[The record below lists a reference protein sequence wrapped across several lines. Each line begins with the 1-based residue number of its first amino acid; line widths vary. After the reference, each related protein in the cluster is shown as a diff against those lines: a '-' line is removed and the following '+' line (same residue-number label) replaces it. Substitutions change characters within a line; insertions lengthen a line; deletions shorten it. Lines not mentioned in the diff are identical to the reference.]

1 MRCGRK
7 AGSSHAPCESPRTLC
22 RTSCLHISPCASD
35 ICLCV
40 PACTPRD
47 DELSDHLEDVL
58 DLKDMDLL
66 RAGSRL
72 GLS

>member
-1 MRCGRK
+1 MCVG
-7 AGSSHAPCESPRTLC
+7 A
-22 RTSCLHISPCASD
+22 
-35 ICLCV
+35 IC
-40 PACTPRD
+40 RD

-58 DLKDMDLL
+58 DLKDMNLL